1 MKWIIM
7 LKSPNLMSENQIN
20 NEINHLESTL
30 DKIVGKIDKLK
41 KIRTQEIKKSTNLK
55 RDLVK
60 LEDKIYKSNAK
71 ISDLNAEI
79 GSNIQVRTT
88 NAYDKRIKSLKKHL
102 RTINTTADLTKFLN

>member
-1 MKWIIM
+1 M
-7 LKSPNLMSENQIN
+7 LKTPNLMSENQIN

-30 DKIVGKIDKLK
+30 GKIDGKIDKLK
-41 KIRTQEIKKSTNLK
+41 KIRSQEIKKSASLK
-55 RDLVK
+55 HDLVK
-60 LEDKIYKSNAK
+60 LEDKINKTKAK

-88 NAYDKRIKSLKKHL
+88 NAYDKRIKALRKHL